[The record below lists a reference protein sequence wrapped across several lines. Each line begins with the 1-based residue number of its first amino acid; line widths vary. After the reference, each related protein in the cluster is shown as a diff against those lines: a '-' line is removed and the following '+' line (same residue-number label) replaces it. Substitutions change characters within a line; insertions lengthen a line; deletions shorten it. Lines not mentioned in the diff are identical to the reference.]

1 MINLDE
7 IFTVKPEDQKVY
19 KNFVEKLEPTDMEQC
34 WGWNASKNSRD
45 KRPMFWFQD
54 SWTRAARAV
63 MYFKQGFL
71 TKGMHVCHDPVKCN
85 NKTCVNPFHLR
96 EDTPSANIKDLI
108 ITGNHNNKR
117 KTHCPKNHE
126 YDEENTYY
134 YNSRRHCRQCKRDK
148 KKEKR
153 NAK

>member
-34 WGWNASKNSRD
+34 WSWSAAKNSRD
-45 KRPMFWFQD
+45 KRPMFWFQGK
-54 SWTRAARAV
+54 WTRAARTV
-63 MYFKQGFL
+63 MYFKQGYL
-71 TKGMHVCHDPVKCN
+71 TPGLQVCHDPVKCD